1 MTKNGGW
8 HREPA
13 RHGLAAKGVKTRT
26 QKKVSLAPMSKRAA
40 WNKRMSERFKV
51 ASAHWERL
59 RPKARGLAIQITS
72 LPAGTQ
78 REKLELE
85 FEKFMRP
92 LANEIDSMW
101 DTVDVEVRVESEEAI
116 EWMEKINNLHKE
128 ITETTRQQFW
138 VLIYE

>member
-1 MTKNGGW
+1 MNNSGW

-13 RHGLAAKGVKTRT
+13 RHGLAAKGVKT
-26 QKKVSLAPMSKRAA
+26 QILKKVNLAPISKRAA
-40 WNKRMSERFKV
+40 WNKRMTDRFKV
-51 ASAHWERL
+51 ASAHWERM
-59 RPKARGLAIQITS
+59 RAKARGLAIQITS
-72 LPAGTQ
+72 IPEGSQ
-78 REKLELE
+78 RTKLEQE